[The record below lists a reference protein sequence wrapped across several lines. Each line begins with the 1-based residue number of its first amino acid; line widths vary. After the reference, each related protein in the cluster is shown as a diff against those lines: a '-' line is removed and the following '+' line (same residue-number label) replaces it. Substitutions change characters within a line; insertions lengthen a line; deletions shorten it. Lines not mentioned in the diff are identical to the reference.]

1 MIETNQP
8 ITRMEEKIEKKEEKK
23 LREMSSEV
31 RDDNP
36 YSRLLALKVYNS
48 YYLFL
53 ENGNC

>member
-1 MIETNQP
+1 MEKK
-8 ITRMEEKIEKKEEKK
+8 EEKVEVKEEKK

-36 YSRLLALKVYNS
+36 YSRLLALKVS
-48 YYLFL
+48 FFFEIIS